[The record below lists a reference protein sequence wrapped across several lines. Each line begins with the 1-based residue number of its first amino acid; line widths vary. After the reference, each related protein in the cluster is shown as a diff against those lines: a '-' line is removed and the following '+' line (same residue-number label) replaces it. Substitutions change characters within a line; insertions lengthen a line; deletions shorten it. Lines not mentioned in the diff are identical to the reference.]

1 MVNAK
6 RYRKPLQFDSGES
19 LGAGKLG
26 IELRS
31 LVAGL
36 HCEKTDSLRPYREK
50 RNFLHAAELL
60 GASPKHEGPFL
71 QYLLQKQLLETSYII
86 HERDRRGPLD
96 RESYLVAATD
106 TVHSN

>member
-6 RYRKPLQFDSGES
+6 GYRKPLQFDSGES
-19 LGAGKLG
+19 WGAGKVG

-36 HCEKTDSLRPYREK
+36 HCENTDSFRPYGEK

-60 GASPKHEGPFL
+60 GASPKDEGPSL
-71 QYLLQKQLLETSYII
+71 QYLIQKQLLATAYIS
-86 HERDRRGPLD
+86 HER
-96 RESYLVAATD
+96 S
-106 TVHSN
+106 